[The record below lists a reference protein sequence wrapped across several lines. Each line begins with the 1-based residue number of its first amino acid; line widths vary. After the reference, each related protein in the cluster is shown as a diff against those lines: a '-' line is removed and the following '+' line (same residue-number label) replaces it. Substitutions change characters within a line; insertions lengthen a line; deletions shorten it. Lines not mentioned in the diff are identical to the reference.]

1 MVLQQR
7 TRQNFQATDQAVP
20 YSPVW
25 DELVS
30 PFDRK
35 DPLVEA
41 WYTFVTGAKHEQQQS
56 GRTTTQQQT
65 AALKKLEQG
74 LKPQLQQNDQLLQ
87 RRDFQQSFAT
97 FLALLYFGAI
107 KLATRRQILGLLQ
120 QLLPIFH
127 EDVDSQDG
135 VIAQALRSVVLNEL
149 LHIGDLRRT
158 VIDMAIHQRALCL
171 YSTLDYQLGR
181 TVVRTVL
188 EPILTALANQLHDL
202 TVLTNVQVSRD
213 AISAEATESMLNLEY
228 TLKLILAFISRLIEG
243 DSTLTSTLIASPT
256 EPLKPFLR
264 QILLDSMA
272 ISSSPVYQR
281 EVTLISGMIF
291 TSLIDLT
298 SPTFEQSRQRIVAL
312 LFGGNG
318 CDVSF
323 FPSVPY
329 TLVAL
334 KDGWRT
340 RDDQKCGMTED
351 DAGMYMLGIV
361 RGLLTNIR
369 KEVLVAP
376 IGMPEWFAPEVF
388 GSVSNERLVLHELLF
403 HAIAY
408 LCANAK
414 DASSKIN
421 AFETMGHWLQQ
432 TNLHLSDTSST
443 STATKQALVD
453 CVTAEAQETLVG
465 YVLGYWEDP
474 IETVQHKVKN
484 ILELLLDTVY
494 MKARFSGIHTTPAFV
509 TNLLERILMADVHR
523 KSKYPIL
530 AILTNRVTIQEIQAI
545 QPDALA
551 RCTEALEHLPIVT
564 GAALAVNTLIASAW
578 KECLEQDASG
588 LGVLATPAVSSKK
601 SSKKKASD
609 GDESSAAASVETKNR
624 RLKAIQ
630 PWLNFW
636 LKPLASAMTTD
647 NDMIRKQIGHFVL
660 GSTLAICP
668 EAFWCLMEVL
678 DDRHGR
684 FSGYVV
690 DEKCRL
696 SAMVLSIK
704 TARSLDLV
712 SSEDYASQDGPQS
725 AGSSS
730 AKIDID
736 ILTKAMFHQSDDIR
750 IDVLGI
756 LCESR
761 RPTAPVNTI
770 EFELLQK
777 FLPLNMNVVVPDFR
791 QKMCTSLA
799 KLLSRVRSNVYNLS
813 RDIKRVQASLA
824 KKTLNEADGAALI
837 HDCETRVEEA
847 KSFLHWLLDHLF
859 LSIYPGASYQ
869 RVSTSLR
876 LLGIL
881 IKMFGIDS
889 TPLPTGAKA
898 GETVEFPFQLPIASA
913 EHISTLLTCLTHPF
927 DHCREQSL
935 EILMSIRAPF
945 SGYSTLD
952 EVSKLVRW
960 GLNRVE
966 STRAGVSDSGGLIL
980 KVVFVKYAIELGW
993 DIPLPSSTSSI
1004 SDTITTSSDLTGVP
1018 AVDFIKRLQSMFCTQ
1033 MDKADS
1039 NLLEAAHHHPLH
1051 GTLIALRYVFGSL
1064 DYQSA
1069 LLAQH
1074 KALLQQV
1081 HESMF
1086 EMVERASSIAMGV
1099 LSNTSTDGNIPASF
1113 TEIGESID
1121 AIIATSGADEL
1132 EASGGPNAQVI
1143 LSFCWRTVKESCGFL
1158 EQVLATVPIQSDTGA
1173 RGGGG
1178 LLKTTTLEQA
1188 GALFRRLLTTLRHPG
1203 AFSAVFPAYIALC
1216 TRLLNSSAPE
1226 LSNLPRLWLEENL
1239 DAILNEGIS
1248 VTRRGAGL
1256 PLCILAIVNSELV
1269 DQRRTLLP
1277 IVMRRVMVIARE
1289 PIHPEANQQ
1298 VDLPQVNAMNVLRK
1312 LFVDAKLNTAV
1323 LPYVGQ
1329 GLELAIGAF
1338 SSPSWAVR
1346 NVGVMMFSTL
1356 LQRVFG
1362 AKRVRDEHQAM
1373 NGIASRELFSRFNG
1387 LRGFLLGQL
1396 EIAVNQL
1403 LDKDLHG
1410 SSQTG
1415 DRRDRVHPGLYP
1427 VLTLLSR
1434 LQPSLHADPADTLE
1448 GGMRDFIT
1456 LVRQCAASVIWKTRE
1471 MAARALVPLVP
1482 SRDLM
1487 DLVEEIL
1494 KTCVTDEEGAAL
1506 GGAAKQSSNE
1516 LHGLLVQIQF
1526 LLRGHLLADGVADR
1540 VVRRQFVSRFA
1551 PLFEPVA
1558 ERVLRTGCPLNQY
1571 MVLSI
1576 LTEFV
1581 IGQEWQG
1588 SPTLDD
1594 SERDVEMLSE
1604 QEEIRLASNEAFASL
1619 RQFAFEACL
1628 AGVTE
1633 YSDKYR
1639 QVIGGHLVQRLMVR
1653 LIITHCVLSDQTI
1666 LNPGQ
1671 ATERAVQFLTADDY
1685 EIRLEAL
1692 ETIQAMLQS
1701 HKAEAEVHL
1710 DLIKIHQ
1717 TLISILFHGEH
1728 NLECLRVQ
1736 VALLPILNATS
1747 PFPRPAPVDMVEF
1760 WSRLFSRMDD
1770 QATVDVAMVETIL
1783 PAIGNVFC
1791 QIWND
1796 QSLELS
1802 VRLECLKR
1810 WAAACLKYSD
1820 ESQTLQLREAV
1831 MESLAF
1837 FAAQLLRPT
1846 QSIVP
1851 QDDAVPAEL
1860 MLFSTLIRLLQD
1872 DDVDVRDEMAMVVSK
1887 ALGLDFGVIAERVL
1901 VLLYDKLVERF
1912 ASGQGTILSEA
1923 RVQMLTQLLV
1933 EDLLGIG
1940 KPERIVFESLQPSKV
1955 LFDKE
1960 SPNIHREPLVSMQLA
1975 LKSLRKVM
1983 ALESEGV
1990 LPASILEG
1998 LQSCQEEVT
2007 RQIGKVQAVLDDW
2020 SVSED
2025 GRRELAPWG
2034 VTGRKVVF
2042 EVLWKLASGGG
2053 LTPMVPSQANVGKA
2067 YVHDA
2072 ERVHPAIVAASQ
2084 WMEGETAVST
2094 RDVMFLVE

>member
-1 MVLQQR
+1 MVQQPR
-7 TRQNFQATDQAVP
+7 PRHNFHATDQAVP
-20 YSPVW
+20 YAPVW
-25 DELVS
+25 DELVA

-35 DPLVEA
+35 DPLVDA

-56 GRTTTQQQT
+56 SRTTTQQQT
-65 AALKKLEQG
+65 IGLKKLEQS
-74 LKPQLQQNDQLLQ
+74 LKLQLQQNELLLQ
-87 RRDFQQSFAT
+87 QDDFQQRFTT
-97 FLALLYFGAI
+97 FLALLHFGAI
-107 KLATRRQILGLLQ
+107 KLATRKQILGLLQ

-127 EDVDSQDG
+127 EDVNVQDG
-135 VIAQALRSVVLNEL
+135 VVAKALRSVVLNEL
-149 LHIGDLRRT
+149 LQIGDLRRAE
-158 VIDMAIHQRALCL
+158 IDMAIHQRALCL
-171 YSTLDYQLGR
+171 YTTLDYPLGR
-181 TVVRTVL
+181 TVVRPVV
-188 EPILTALANQLHDL
+188 EPILTALASQLHDL
-202 TVLTNVQVSRD
+202 TVLTNAQDSRET
-213 AISAEATESMLNLEY
+213 ISAERTEMMLDLEF
-228 TLKLILAFISRLIEG
+228 TLKVILAFISRLIEG
-243 DSTLTSTLIASPT
+243 DSALTSALTVSSTLP
-256 EPLKPFLR
+256 PKPFLH
-264 QILLDSMA
+264 QILLDSIT
-272 ISSSPVYQR
+272 ISSSSAYQR
-281 EVTLISGMIF
+281 DVTLIS
-291 TSLIDLT
+291 
-298 SPTFEQSRQRIVAL
+298 
-312 LFGGNG
+312 
-318 CDVSF
+318 
-323 FPSVPY
+323 VPR

-334 KDGWRT
+334 KDGWQT
-340 RDDQKCGMTED
+340 RDDQKCGITEE

-369 KEVLVAP
+369 KEVLVTP
-376 IGMPEWFAPEVF
+376 IGTPKWYAPDVF
-388 GSVSNERLVLHELLF
+388 GGIPSGKLVLHELLF

-432 TNLHLSDTSST
+432 TNLHLSDTSSA
-443 STATKQALVD
+443 SAATKQALVD
-453 CVTAEAQETLVG
+453 CVTAEAQETLIG

-474 IETVQHKVKN
+474 IETVQHKVKT
-484 ILELLLDTVY
+484 IFELLLDTVY
-494 MKARFSGIHTTPAFV
+494 MKARLAGNHAAPAFV
-509 TNLLERILMADVHR
+509 ISLLERVLMADVHR

-545 QPDALA
+545 QPDALG
-551 RCTEALEHLPIVT
+551 RCIEALEHLPIVS
-564 GAALAVNTLIASAW
+564 GAAIAVNALIAAAW

-588 LGVLATPAVSSKK
+588 MGTLAVKQSASKK
-601 SSKKKASD
+601 SSKKKADESE
-609 GDESSAAASVETKNR
+609 ESSAEASAVTANM

-630 PWLNFW
+630 PWLDFW
-636 LKPLASAMTTD
+636 LKPMASAMTTD

-660 GSTLAICP
+660 GSTFAACP

-678 DDRHGR
+678 GDRQGR
-684 FSGYVV
+684 FPGYVV
-690 DEKCRL
+690 DDKCRL

-712 SSEDYASQDGPQS
+712 GAEDYAAQDGAQATGP
-725 AGSSS
+725 SS
-730 AKIDID
+730 AKVDID
-736 ILTKAMFHQSDDIR
+736 ILKKAMFHQSDDIR

-761 RPTAPVNTI
+761 RPTAPVSTI
-770 EFELLQK
+770 EFQLLQQ

-799 KLLSRVRSNVYNLS
+799 KFLSRVRSNVYNLT
-813 RDIKRVQASLA
+813 RDIKRVHTSLA
-824 KKTLNEADGAALI
+824 KKTLNEDDGAALL
-837 HDCETRVEEA
+837 HEAESKVEEA

-881 IKMFGIDS
+881 IKTFGIDS

-913 EHISTLLTCLTHPF
+913 KHIATLLTCLTHPF

-935 EILMSIRAPF
+935 EILMSIKAPF

-993 DIPLPSSTSSI
+993 DIPLPTRSSSVHGTVA
-1004 SDTITTSSDLTGVP
+1004 TPHDLTGVP
-1018 AVDFIKRLQSMFCTQ
+1018 AVDFVKRLQNMFREQ
-1033 MDKADS
+1033 MDIADS
-1039 NLLEAAHHHPLH
+1039 NLLEAAHHYPLH
-1051 GTLIALRYVFGSL
+1051 GTLIALRYIFGSL

-1069 LLAQH
+1069 LLTQH
-1074 KALLQQV
+1074 TALLQQV

-1086 EMVERASSIAMGV
+1086 AMVERACSIAMSV
-1099 LSNTSTDGNIPASF
+1099 LSNPSADGNIPATF
-1113 TEIGESID
+1113 TEMEESID

-1132 EASGGPNAQVI
+1132 EASGGPNHQVI
-1143 LSFCWRTVKESCGFL
+1143 LSFCWRSVKEACGFL
-1158 EQVLATVPIQSDTGA
+1158 EQVLSTVPIQSDTSA

-1178 LLKTTTLEQA
+1178 LLQTATLEQA

-1216 TRLLNSSAPE
+1216 TRLLNSNVTE
-1226 LSNLPRLWLEENL
+1226 LRNLPRLWLEENL

-1277 IVMRRVMVIARE
+1277 IVMRRVMAIAQE

-1329 GLELAIGAF
+1329 ALELAISAF

-1346 NVGVMMFSTL
+1346 NVGVMLFSTL
-1356 LQRVFG
+1356 LHRVFG

-1396 EIAVNQL
+1396 DIAVGQL
-1403 LDKDLHG
+1403 LNKDAHG

-1415 DRRDRVHPGLYP
+1415 DQRDRVHPGLYP

-1434 LQPSLHADPADTLE
+1434 LQPSLHMDPADAVD
-1448 GGMRDFIT
+1448 GGMQDFIA

-1471 MAARALVPLVP
+1471 MAARALVPLIP
-1482 SRDLM
+1482 SRNLM
-1487 DLVEEIL
+1487 DLIEDIL
-1494 KTCVTDEEGAAL
+1494 KTIVTNEQAAS
-1506 GGAAKQSSNE
+1506 GIKQSSNE

-1540 VVRRQFVSRFA
+1540 VVRRQFASRFA
-1551 PLFEPVA
+1551 PLFGPVA

-1581 IGQEWQG
+1581 IGQEWHGNPNLEGSEQG
-1588 SPTLDD
+1588 D
-1594 SERDVEMLSE
+1594 EMLSE
-1604 QEEIRLASNEAFASL
+1604 QEEIKLASNEAFASL
-1619 RQFAFEACL
+1619 RQFALEACL
-1628 AGVTE
+1628 AGVAE

-1639 QVIGGHLVQRLMVR
+1639 QVIGGHLVQRLMARVVVM
-1653 LIITHCVLSDQTI
+1653 HSVLSDRPI
-1666 LNPGQ
+1666 LSPDQ
-1671 ATERAVQFLTADDY
+1671 ATELTVQFLTADDY

-1692 ETIQAMLQS
+1692 ETLQALLQA
-1701 HKAEAEVHL
+1701 HKVEADVRM
-1710 DLIKIHQ
+1710 DLAKIHQ
-1717 TLISILFHGEH
+1717 TIISILFDGER

-1736 VALLPILNATS
+1736 VALLPILNAKS
-1747 PFPRPAPVDMVEF
+1747 PFPSPAPVDMVEF

-1770 QATVDVAMVETIL
+1770 QATGGVAVVETIL
-1783 PAIGNVFC
+1783 PAIGSVFC

-1796 QSLELS
+1796 QSLALS
-1802 VRLECLKR
+1802 VRVECLKR
-1810 WAAACLKYSD
+1810 WAASCLKYSD

-1831 MESLAF
+1831 QESLAF
-1837 FAAQLLRPT
+1837 FADQLLRLDT
-1846 QSIVP
+1846 SIAP

-1860 MLFSTLIRLLQD
+1860 MLFSSLIRLLQD
-1872 DDVDVRDEMAMVVSK
+1872 DDVDVRDEIALIVSK
-1887 ALGLDFGVIAERVL
+1887 GLGLDFAVIAEQVL
-1901 VLLYDKLVERF
+1901 VMLYDKLVERF
-1912 ASGQGTILSEA
+1912 ASCQGKMVSEP

-1933 EDLLGIG
+1933 EDLMGTS
-1940 KPERIVFESLQPSKV
+1940 KPERLVFESLQPSKV

-1960 SPNIHREPLVSMQLA
+1960 SPNLHREPLISMQLA
-1975 LKSLRKVM
+1975 LKSLRKLVT
-1983 ALESEGV
+1983 LESEGV

-1998 LQSCQEEVT
+1998 LESCQQEAV
-2007 RQIGKVQAVLDDW
+2007 RQISKVQTVLDEW
-2020 SVSED
+2020 STSED
-2025 GRRELAPWG
+2025 GQRELAPWG

-2042 EVLWKLASGGG
+2042 EVLWRLASGGG
-2053 LTPMVPSQANVGKA
+2053 LTPKLPSQASVGRC

-2072 ERVHPAIVAASQ
+2072 EHVHPAIVAASQ
-2084 WMEGETAVST
+2084 WMEGEAMGST